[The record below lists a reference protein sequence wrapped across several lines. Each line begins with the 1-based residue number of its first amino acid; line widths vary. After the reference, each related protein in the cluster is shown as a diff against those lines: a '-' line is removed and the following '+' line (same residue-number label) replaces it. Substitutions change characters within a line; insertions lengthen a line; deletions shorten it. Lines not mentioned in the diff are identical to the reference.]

1 MQIMMSVLQVCVHVH
16 VCVAQA
22 GNLFFRAPR
31 LAFSVSEPQVCG
43 TRGEESETARAS
55 VGEATREVGEV
66 CDVSEVSEV
75 RDVNHP
81 ST

>member
-1 MQIMMSVLQVCVHVH
+1 MRMCACVCV
-16 VCVAQA
+16 CGSSWQP
-22 GNLFFRAPR
+22 FFRAQR

-43 TRGEESETARAS
+43 ARGEYSETARAS

-66 CDVSEVSEV
+66 RDVSEVSEV
-75 RDVNHP
+75 RDVSDP